1 MQRHFTSPATPMWA
15 SVYTYG
21 PTYRWNPA
29 LTIEGLADALG
40 LTPAERRL
48 LLMDPNGR
56 ITNLL
61 PKAEAKLREKGRW
74 PPAGTEEAAM
84 PAAPAPA
91 TTGAGDLTTLLAEL
105 DAALRAGGEDGM
117 MAQFRAQLGSP
128 AAREAYLSVLDV

>member
-1 MQRHFTSPATPMWA
+1 MRHTSPATPMWA

-21 PTYRWNPA
+21 PPYRWNPA

-56 ITNLL
+56 ITKLL
-61 PKAEAKLREKGRW
+61 PRAEARLREKGAW
-74 PPAGTEEAAM
+74 PPPGTEEAV
-84 PAAPAPA
+84 PAAPA
-91 TTGAGDLTTLLAEL
+91 TTGTGDLVTLLGEL

-128 AAREAYLSVLDV
+128 AAREAYLSVIDV